1 GDAGGAAGKD
11 ADRLVGIAG
20 WGDRQAARERECDRH
35 TRESARHRARGF
47 PHISSPGAA
56 CVIPAT
62 SWGKDSKLNLPLTIR
77 HTSAA
82 VRQNRRL
89 SPAGTAPASSA
100 IFMTKLIRTRVT
112 AMTKEL
118 IERAHRRHAFADVP
132 LLMLTAT
139 LVLSLAVAF
148 TAVSIGIAR
157 ADTLAPFG
165 GSGSGRLALA
175 MVVGVA

>member
-1 GDAGGAAGKD
+1 
-11 ADRLVGIAG
+11 V
-20 WGDRQAARERECDRH
+20 
-35 TRESARHRARGF
+35 
-47 PHISSPGAA
+47 
-56 CVIPAT
+56 
-62 SWGKDSKLNLPLTIR
+62 
-77 HTSAA
+77 
-82 VRQNRRL
+82 
-89 SPAGTAPASSA
+89 
-100 IFMTKLIRTRVT
+100 TKLIRTRVST
-112 AMTKEL
+112 MTKEL

-175 MVVGVA
+175 MLVGVVIAGVGGLTAALVHNGKFPPGRD